1 MNTSTNARPASPTIP
16 HQPDDAALR
25 EELSKDII
33 ERDRASG
40 RRDRAQAAVDRSRAF
55 VAELQTKVD
64 EQALHDA
71 DVTASTAAA
80 FKAALSKDITPKLTP
95 PDDLSASA
103 VRRMHAEGHLLA
115 GCEAL
120 RALESD
126 LKTAEEKLQAA
137 NAKVKTTA
145 KSVVASYA
153 NRLAEELLRAETTAA
168 HARKRLL
175 GITQM
180 RGPHIGPYPI
190 DAFTMS
196 VCRGDAVPHYSHAE
210 PSDVRHFD
218 ELLERLMLNAE
229 AQPEGNK

>member
-1 MNTSTNARPASPTIP
+1 MICRGERPCGKQCTPKDQPAGRMRGAARTRKRSE
-16 HQPDDAALR
+16 D
-25 EELSKDII
+25 
-33 ERDRASG
+33 G
-40 RRDRAQAAVDRSRAF
+40 RG
-55 VAELQTKVD
+55 
-64 EQALHDA
+64 
-71 DVTASTAAA
+71 
-80 FKAALSKDITPKLTP
+80 KAASRP
-95 PDDLSASA
+95 
-103 VRRMHAEGHLLA
+103 
-115 GCEAL
+115 
-120 RALESD
+120 
-126 LKTAEEKLQAA
+126 

-145 KSVVASYA
+145 KSVVGFICEPS
-153 NRLAEELLRAETTAA
+153 RGGAA
-168 HARKRLL
+168 ARRNENGGGHARKRLL